1 MSHFPREYV
10 LVNATHP
17 TLLMVPILQQGQQ
30 AFLCCLGA
38 KNEEQ
43 ESKTTIK
50 NGASKRAGRGWGE
63 RKETRAD
70 KAVDFENHPLACHA

>member
-1 MSHFPREYV
+1 MAHIKPYFPTIGPE
-10 LVNATHP
+10 NN
-17 TLLMVPILQQGQQ
+17 
-30 AFLCCLGA
+30 
-38 KNEEQ
+38 KKE

-50 NGASKRAGRGWGE
+50 NGASKRTGRGWGE